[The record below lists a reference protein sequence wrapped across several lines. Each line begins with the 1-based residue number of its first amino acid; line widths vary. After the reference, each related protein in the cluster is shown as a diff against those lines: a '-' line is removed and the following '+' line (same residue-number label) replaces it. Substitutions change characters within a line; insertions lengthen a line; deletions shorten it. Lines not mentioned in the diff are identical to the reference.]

1 MLNAT
6 TKKRLCYL
14 VATVILLCIEVLI
27 ALFVHDAFVRPYLG
41 DVLVVIVLYTFVRSF
56 LPEQCPLLP
65 VLIFLF
71 AAGVEGLQFIHIV
84 ELLGLEEIAF
94 FRVLIGSA
102 FDWKDIV
109 CYAVGCL
116 LLGGYEVL
124 CVVQKRKGKPGM
136 EWM

>member
-1 MLNAT
+1 MINVT

-14 VATVILLCIEVLI
+14 FTTVILIFIEVLI

-56 LPEQCPLLP
+56 LPEQCPFLP
-65 VLIFLF
+65 ALIFLF

-94 FRVLIGSA
+94 FRVLIGSV
-102 FDWKDIV
+102 FDRKDIV

-116 LLGGYEVL
+116 ILGGYELLRAVH
-124 CVVQKRKGKPGM
+124 KRKVKQKM
-136 EWM
+136 E